1 MRYKI
6 SFIEDEDKIKKEV
19 TARLEE
25 EFEVV
30 DIPLYKG
37 EVPVYSELKDLAMDI
52 FNSKP
57 KLDAIIID
65 YSFVDKT
72 LDIKFDGAELVKEIQ
87 KMMPEFPIFVLSAKE
102 EAESSVPDANSVY
115 IKKEYLQ
122 LKDFDKKLHRKIKIK
137 IGHYKEKISDAE
149 KRLKEL
155 LKKQEG
161 EEKLTLYEEE
171 ELIDLDDFL
180 ESTQLSSIKVPS
192 SLKETSNIK
201 KLDELINRT
210 DKLINKIES
219 EGKDA

>member
-6 SFIEDEDKIKKEV
+6 SFIEDEDKSKKEV

-72 LDIKFDGAELVKEIQ
+72 FDIKFNGAELVNEIQ
-87 KMMPEFPIFVLSAKE
+87 KMMPEFPVFVLSAKE
-102 EAESSVPDANSVY
+102 EAESSVPDVNLVY
-115 IKKEYLQ
+115 DKREYNKEP
-122 LKDFDKKLHRKIKIK
+122 KKLNNRIKIQ
-137 IGHYKEKISDAE
+137 IGHYRKKISDAE
-149 KRLKEL
+149 RRLKEL
-155 LKKQEG
+155 LKKQEDG
-161 EEKLTLYEEE
+161 KLTLNEEE
-171 ELIDLDDFL
+171 ELIVLDDFL
-180 ESTQLSSIKVPS
+180 ESTQLSSIKVPLP
-192 SLKETSNIK
+192 LKKITNIEQ
-201 KLDELINRT
+201 LNRLIIDT
-210 DKLINKIES
+210 EKLIEKIKE
-219 EGKDA
+219 EGKNA